1 MRYYILLGI
10 LGLTLT
16 ATVSAA
22 LAQGQYGAPFQEQ
35 LQQEIDRGLG
45 PALGVDQATVDRLRQ
60 IEQRYRT
67 QKNQVNQEARMELQR
82 LQQVMANP
90 HPREED
96 VRAVLEAMNR
106 KRLESLNLQQ
116 RQSEEEMA
124 VLTPIQQARYIMY
137 KMQIL
142 KEARSVRKGPGAPGP
157 IGPGKGPR
165 EVPVYRP
172 SQ

>member
-1 MRYYILLGI
+1 MRYYLLLGI

-22 LAQGQYGAPFQEQ
+22 LAQGQYRAPFQEQ
-35 LQQEIDRGLG
+35 LQEIERSQLG
-45 PALGVDQATVDRLRQ
+45 PALGVDQATVDRLLQ
-60 IEQRYRT
+60 IEQRYRS
-67 QKNQVNQEARMELQR
+67 QRNQVNQGAMADLQR

-90 HPREED
+90 NPREEE
-96 VRAVLEAMNR
+96 VRAILDNMNR
-106 KRLESLNLQQ
+106 KRLEKLNLQQ

-124 VLTPIQQARYIMY
+124 LLTPVQQARYIMY

-142 KEARSVRKGPGAPGP
+142 KEARSVRKGPAVPGP
-157 IGPGKGPR
+157 MGPGKGPR